1 MQIMKILNCFFCF
14 LFAPLFLL
22 QGEDAVTKDVADH
35 DHPLL
40 KRYEGSFIIAYS
52 EKAYDEY
59 KLIVGKAL
67 NPSREESQGK
77 RVEKEQAVEG
87 RVTRI
92 TYLAPVGRSALE
104 VAKNYENELIAKGA
118 ETLFSGTNPEGLGY
132 DFGGVPQFEDI
143 EGQLFGYSHTKAR
156 YAAYK
161 LDNSYVAIYA
171 AEFEDGVTK
180 HPIEK
185 GQTAVQVDIIESKPM
200 EEKMVTVSAEKMA
213 GSIES
218 SGKVALYGIYFDTN
232 KTDLKP
238 ESAPTLAEIARL
250 LAADS
255 KLNLLVCG
263 HTDNV
268 GTFEFNRDLSQRR
281 AAAVVRELVSRHG
294 VSSQRLFPFGVSYA
308 SPVATNETEEGRAKN
323 RRVELVKM

>member
-1 MQIMKILNCFFCF
+1 MKYFHCFCCF
-14 LFAPLFLL
+14 LLAPICFLEA
-22 QGEDAVTKDVADH
+22 GEKVTQDVAGH
-35 DHPLL
+35 DYRLL
-40 KRYEGSFIIAYS
+40 KRYEGSLIIAYS

-59 KLIVGKAL
+59 KLILGKAL
-67 NPSREESQGK
+67 NPSADGSLGK
-77 RVEKEQAVEG
+77 RIEKEQTVEG
-87 RVTRI
+87 RITRI

-104 VAKNYENELIAKGA
+104 IARNYENELKAKGA

-132 DFGGVPQFEDI
+132 DFGGVPQYGDI
-143 EGQLFGYSHTKAR
+143 DGQLFGFSNTKAR

-161 LDNSYVAIYA
+161 LEDTYVAIYA
-171 AEFEDGVTK
+171 AEFEDGAIQQEV
-180 HPIEK
+180 EK

-218 SGKVALYGIYFDTN
+218 SGKIALYGIYFDTK
-232 KTDLKP
+232 KTELKP
-238 ESAPTLAEIARL
+238 ESAPTLAEVAKL
-250 LAADS
+250 LAANPT
-255 KLNLLVCG
+255 LNLIIGG

-281 AAAVVRELVSRHG
+281 AASVVQELVSHYG
-294 VSSQRLFPFGVSYA
+294 ISSQRLFPFGVSYA
-308 SPVATNETEEGRAKN
+308 SPIAPNETDEGRAKN

>member
-1 MQIMKILNCFFCF
+1 MQIMKTFTCLLCF
-14 LFAPLFLL
+14 LLVPSFLL
-22 QGEDAVTKDVADH
+22 QGKDAVTKDVAGH

-59 KLIVGKAL
+59 KLILGKAL
-67 NPSREESQGK
+67 NPSRDESQGK
-77 RVEKEQAVEG
+77 RVEKEQTVEG
-87 RVTRI
+87 RVMRI

-104 VAKNYENELIAKGA
+104 VAKNYENELKAKGA
-118 ETLFSGTNPEGLGY
+118 ETLFTGTNPEGLGY
-132 DFGGVPQFEDI
+132 DFGGVPQFDDI

-156 YAAYK
+156 YGAYK
-161 LDNSYVAIYA
+161 LENSYVAIYG
-171 AEFEDGVTK
+171 AEFENGVTK
-180 HPIEK
+180 HPVEK

-238 ESAPTLAEIARL
+238 ESAPTLAEIAKL
-250 LAADS
+250 LAADP
-255 KLNLLVCG
+255 KLNLLVGG